1 MKALGKHVLLE
12 LYDCDL
18 SILNDIQE
26 IEKSMIAAAEEAGA
40 SVVGQVF
47 HQFSPHGVSGVVVI
61 AESHLSIHTW
71 PEHRYAAV
79 DLYTCGNTV
88 DPAVAANVVAAALK
102 SSNVRKRV
110 MFRGL
115 LDNAERIT
123 FEPALDKSS
132 FTSSVPERQP
142 IPDEG
147 YYAARSYRA
156 T

>member
-1 MKALGKHVLLE
+1 MKVLGKHILLE

-18 SILNDIQE
+18 SALNNLPE
-26 IEKSMIAAAEEAGA
+26 IEKTMVAAAEEAGA

-47 HQFSPHGVSGVVVI
+47 HKFSPHGVSGVVVI

-88 DPAVAANVVAAALK
+88 DPAVAASVVAAALK
-102 SSNVRKRV
+102 SGNVQIRE
-110 MFRGL
+110 MFRGF

-123 FEPALDKSS
+123 FEPARDKSS

-147 YYAARSYRA
+147 YYA